1 MDGPQAGASVSL
13 GEPWNRGRHTD
24 QPRPGHLPSFL
35 GCGPR
40 GCYAPAPGWQLAA
53 GSLTRAS
60 GLFHDVLSLMPAAI
74 GPGAPFSTEAVGK
87 AVVAS
92 RVPKFSSEKPGLSRC
107 LYVTCPLSVKHG
119 SRVCQG
125 CSEHLPRSDADVCG
139 VVRRVGPKDTGRGW
153 WWFGDGPATVAQT
166 GCVLTEL
173 MCSLTPGRAR
183 RPPPAPG
190 PFSSLGCLRVPS
202 QLCGDSHLCPGLAG
216 SGLRG
221 HHLASPVPTVP
232 LPPHP
237 TRFSLHHRPH
247 STLGAPPPPL
257 RSLGKSPPGSSS
269 SDLRISLRSVVKG
282 VTVETGFWKRD
293 FPPQRCAISTIP
305 LECVGTGSF
314 GTVPLNR
321 G

>member
-1 MDGPQAGASVSL
+1 ML

-173 MCSLTPGRAR
+173 MCSLTPGTGPRASTCT
-183 RPPPAPG
+183 RPLLLTGLSQGALSALRGQSPLPWAGGLWPPRTP
-190 PFSSLGCLRVPS
+190 
-202 QLCGDSHLCPGLAG
+202 PGLSCPYSPTAPSPQPLLSAPSAPQHLG
-216 SGLRG
+216 SPSTSPSFPRQKPARFFLLR
-221 HHLASPVPTVP
+221 PTHFP
-232 LPPHP
+232 
-237 TRFSLHHRPH
+237 SLCCERCDCRDRV
-247 STLGAPPPPL
+247 L
-257 RSLGKSPPGSSS
+257 
-269 SDLRISLRSVVKG
+269 
-282 VTVETGFWKRD
+282 ET
-293 FPPQRCAISTIP
+293 
-305 LECVGTGSF
+305 
-314 GTVPLNR
+314 
-321 G
+321 